1 MIEFI
6 KSPTGPFL
14 LAYNKGETAS
24 FGGELEQELIAK
36 GYAVAIQEETIQ
48 SKSGRLQSDDPK
60 PIESEV
66 VPTIDN
72 GRNGSGRRDNRP
84 DKRRRT
90 GN

>member
-48 SKSGRLQSDDPK
+48 SKSG
-60 PIESEV
+60 
-66 VPTIDN
+66 
-72 GRNGSGRRDNRP
+72 
-84 DKRRRT
+84 
-90 GN
+90 

>member
-1 MIEFI
+1 MIQFI
-6 KSPTGPFL
+6 KEPPGKFRSRYTVG
-14 LAYNKGETAS
+14 GTAR
-24 FGGELEQELIAK
+24 FDKARERILIQK
-36 GYAVAIQEETIQ
+36 GYAVAIQEETNQ

-72 GRNGSGRRDNRP
+72 GRDGSGRRDNRP

-90 GN
+90 RD